1 MSRYV
6 VVIPQLP
13 DYPHSQA
20 FDEIALT
27 LVEGLN
33 ALGHDAIHGDRAD
46 VADRRAIVLGPQ
58 LLPHWPHA
66 VPEDA
71 ILYNLEQVDRSSRW
85 MTPALLDRFRRH
97 ELWDYSERNREAL
110 ARDHGITHAKL
121 LPVGYS
127 PGLERIVD
135 APRHDIDV
143 LFYGS
148 LNDRRIA
155 VLEGLARFGVKVHP
169 LFGVYGAE
177 RDAWIARSKIVLN
190 MHYYDAQVFEQVRVS
205 YLLANACFV
214 VSESGDPDAER
225 EWQDGLAFAPYTR
238 LVDTCLGYLER
249 DRARDR
255 ICLRGRELMRARPQ
269 SAYLSM
275 VLGDRAQSLAT
286 HGYTPADTGI
296 LRRAP

>member
-20 FDEIALT
+20 FDEVALT

-33 ALGHDAIHGDRAD
+33 ALGHDAIRGDRAD
-46 VADRRAIVLGPQ
+46 VANRRAIVLGPQ
-58 LLPHWPHA
+58 LLPHWPH
-66 VPEDA
+66 PLPNDA
-71 ILYNLEQVDRSSRW
+71 ILYNLEQVDRASSW
-85 MTPALLDRFRRH
+85 MTPAVLDRFRRH

-110 ARDHGITHAKL
+110 AREHGITHAKL
-121 LPVGYS
+121 LPVGHS

-148 LNDRRIA
+148 PNDRRIA
-155 VLEGLARFGVKVHP
+155 VLEALDRLGVNVHP
-169 LFGVYGAE
+169 VFGVYGSE
-177 RDAWIARSKIVLN
+177 RDAYIARARIVLN

-205 YLLANACFV
+205 YLLANARFV
-214 VSESGDPDAER
+214 VSENGDPAAEAA
-225 EWQDGLAFAPYTR
+225 WQDGLVFASHAR
-238 LVDTCLGYLER
+238 LAETCLDYLGRDEARER
-249 DRARDR
+249 IR
-255 ICLRGRELMRARPQ
+255 LRGRELMRARPQ

>member
-1 MSRYV
+1 MSRFA

-13 DYPHSQA
+13 DYPHSRA

-33 ALGHDAIHGDRAD
+33 ALGHDAVRSDHARHD
-46 VADRRAIVLGPQ
+46 DRRSIVLAPQ
-58 LLPHWPHA
+58 LLHLWPHP
-66 VPEDA
+66 VPDDA
-71 ILYNLEQVDRSSRW
+71 ILYNLEQIDRASTW
-85 MTPALLDRFRRH
+85 ITPELLQRFRRH
-97 ELWDYSERNREAL
+97 TLWDYSERNREAL
-110 ARDHGITHAKL
+110 ASRHGITHATL
-121 LPVGYS
+121 LPVGYC
-127 PGLERIVD
+127 PGLERIAQGDRQDV
-135 APRHDIDV
+135 DV

-148 LNDRRIA
+148 PNDRRIA
-155 VLEGLARFGVKVHP
+155 VLETLARFGVKVHP

-225 EWQDGLAFAPYTR
+225 EWQDGLAFAPYAQ

-255 ICLRGRELMRARPQ
+255 IRLRGRELMRSRPQ
-269 SAYLSM
+269 STYLARL
-275 VLGDRAQSLAT
+275 VGTAAQ
-286 HGYTPADTGI
+286 
-296 LRRAP
+296 